1 MFNDNLSIVFWEF
14 WSWKT
19 YEIVKLAYK
28 RYKEEWA
35 IIISNMWLAFP
46 HIRIYNNND
55 LLPLL
60 DEIWVY
66 HKEVITPYNAP
77 PSYLLAHNLQA
88 SKTPNRP
95 IFILIDEW
103 VIFFE
108 ARNFAK
114 NFSQEKLRNM
124 FATPRHFDMQI
135 CVIVQNIERVD
146 KLIRDLAQEIVEIRP
161 VLWFFR
167 QKLSYDTNRLM
178 WENGWLR
185 EDIPVLEKKWSI
197 PYFSYKKDTSK
208 HFWWLYYTKEALGEL
223 AIKNS
228 NEIKTL
234 KQYLELSEKQLEDW
248 RKIYQQK
255 IAENFLNL
263 PEKLKQK
270 WLRDYKK
277 R

>member
-66 HKEVITPYNAP
+66 HKKVITPYNAP
-77 PSYLLAHNLQA
+77 PSYLLAHNLQS
-88 SKTPNRP
+88 SKIPNRP

-223 AIKNS
+223 AIKNP